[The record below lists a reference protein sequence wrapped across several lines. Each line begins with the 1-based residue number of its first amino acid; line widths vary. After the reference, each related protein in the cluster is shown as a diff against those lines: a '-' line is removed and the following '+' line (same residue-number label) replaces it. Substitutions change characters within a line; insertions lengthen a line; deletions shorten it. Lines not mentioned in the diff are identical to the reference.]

1 MRELVVQ
8 HENLTNFTQEKPAAP
23 HKPVEESTF
32 FFSKQWLPGTYWL
45 VCAYL
50 AEAKASA
57 R

>member
-50 AEAKASA
+50 AEALASA